1 MERKVRIFCA
11 TSVFIITMT
20 LFCIISL
27 VAVNADDAQKTDE
40 HKIELSVKLS
50 VDEEYLE
57 NVKIS
62 IYRVFEIPSDNSFN
76 YHSLTDKFKKYPID
90 SISDTDDLR
99 KTALTIEGFIA
110 ADNISSDYSAS
121 TDNNG
126 LVYFYDIP
134 KGLYLVCGEKCNLNN
149 TVVFPTSFFVRVDD
163 NRIQTKMKYEKQY
176 NDTKTSIEAIK
187 VWQDGSSSDRP
198 ESITVS
204 LYCDGKIFQN
214 RVLSKDNNWK
224 YKWNDLDS
232 SCKWIVTEEKVPSNY
247 KVTVSKQENCF
258 IITNKTESGSP
269 KIPSGSLPQT
279 GMLIWPIPILF
290 IVGIV
295 LIAVG
300 ILVKRRKND

>member
-1 MERKVRIFCA
+1 MKRKLRVFCA
-11 TSVFIITMT
+11 ICIFLITIT
-20 LFCIISL
+20 LFCIISFF
-27 VAVNADDAQKTDE
+27 AVNAYDVQKSDNNDV
-40 HKIELSVKLS
+40 ELSVKLS
-50 VDEEYLE
+50 VDDEYLE
-57 NVKIS
+57 DVKIS
-62 IYRVFEIPSDNSFN
+62 IYRVFEIPSDNSLN
-76 YHSLTDKFKKYPID
+76 YHILTEKFKSYSID
-90 SISDTDDLR
+90 NISDTDDLR
-99 KTALTIEGFIA
+99 KTALTIEGFIV
-110 ADNISSDYSAS
+110 ADNIPFDYTAS

-126 LVYFYDIP
+126 IAYFRDIP
-134 KGLYLVCGEKCNLNN
+134 EGLYLVCGEKCNLNN
-149 TVVFPTSFFVRVDD
+149 TVVFPTTFFVRVDD